1 MPPAAA
7 HRDAHGNGSGG
18 NGNGNG
24 NGKKTGEQ
32 EKGLGQFGASP
43 HTDFGAITIL
53 LQDATPGLQV
63 EHPRRPGTWLPVPP
77 REGAFVVNV
86 GDMLSM
92 WTGGV
97 YRSSV
102 HRVVSEVGGRE
113 RFSVVFFLDGRLDC
127 PLGRLGAEEEGGK
140 GKAVTVEEHM
150 LSRMRASY
158 GRGEKGAGGD
168 AVAV

>member
-1 MPPAAA
+1 MPPA
-7 HRDAHGNGSGG
+7 AHGNGSGG
-18 NGNGNG
+18 NGNGKGERQGKG
-24 NGKKTGEQ
+24 NGGQ

-127 PLGRLGAEEEGGK
+127 PLGRLGAEEEDGK
-140 GKAVTVEEHM
+140 GKVVTVEEHM
-150 LSRMRASY
+150 LSRMRTSY
-158 GRGEKGAGGD
+158 GRGKKSAVGD
-168 AVAV
+168 AGAVV